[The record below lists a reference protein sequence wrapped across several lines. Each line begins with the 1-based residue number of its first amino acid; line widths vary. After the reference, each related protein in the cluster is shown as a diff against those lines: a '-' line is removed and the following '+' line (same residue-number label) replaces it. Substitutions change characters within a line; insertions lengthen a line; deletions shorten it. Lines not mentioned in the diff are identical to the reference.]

1 MESVVSR
8 ILLDIDDAESRKYYL
23 KVMNTAFN
31 TFRTINVNISSTYLE
46 RKVTLNEINAFDTP
60 KESVKIAAVGVYRNG
75 EFCGFTQKPNM
86 SLLPVDI
93 EDGIH
98 ESDDSENVAIP
109 HRGGKFGSGSKNFGY
124 WREDPEECRVFVRNF
139 RTIDQAVED
148 VTNNIKT
155 KVIVRFKTDGLNC
168 SAECMVPKTMEDLI
182 VASVEYEF
190 AMKNIPFRMTADE
203 KDRYERKLAAA
214 QDSYEALEYENFSFW
229 DIEDAIYGSSNATA
243 RR

>member
-1 MESVVSR
+1 MESIVSR
-8 ILLDIDDAESRKYYL
+8 ILIELDDAESRKYYL
-23 KVMNTAFN
+23 KALNSAFN

-75 EFCGFTQKPNM
+75 EFFGFTQKPNM
-86 SLLPVDI
+86 SLMPVDY

-98 ESDDSENVAIP
+98 EDDDTENLSIVHP
-109 HRGGKFGSGSKNFGY
+109 GGKFGKGVKNIGY
-124 WREDPEECRVFVRNF
+124 WREDSENCRVFVRNF
-139 RTIDQAVED
+139 RTIDKAIED
-148 VTNNIKT
+148 VTSNIKT

-168 SAECMVPKTMEDLI
+168 SSECIVPSNMEDLI
-182 VASVEYEF
+182 AANVVYEF

-229 DIEDAIYGSSNATA
+229 DIEDAINGSSNTTA